1 MAESSPEIEAEATEA
16 AEAPEATETAEAGV
30 EEASG
35 SPQPETPPVAVARR
49 PTRPAIM
56 SDLPGYSRSLL
67 RVKVPVMVT
76 LAVKRQ
82 SLGQIVELGL
92 GSIIQFDKSCED
104 MLQLDVAGK
113 TVANGEAVK
122 VGDKF
127 GLRITSIILPE
138 ERFTEVS
145 GRRAAGGKR

>member
-1 MAESSPEIEAEATEA
+1 MAESSPEIEAEATET
-16 AEAPEATETAEAGV
+16 AETPEATETAEAGV
-30 EEASG
+30 EETSG
-35 SPQPETPPVAVARR
+35 SPQPETPPVARR